1 MALKEGDRGEL
12 VKCWERALNLT
23 PGGEFDATLDH
34 WTREFQTAHGLKPD
48 GIVGPLTWAA
58 SSGFPIITGDPCT
71 KVVPRTGEIR
81 YLIVHHS
88 DTKTR
93 DGMVRALNSGPK
105 QKSTHYSVDKDGEI
119 HCHAFPL
126 QSTAWHC
133 IGANLHGIGID
144 AIHRHGEAFTPAQVA
159 LVGRLLRWLCK
170 IHGLPAVAAVGRFPA
185 GKKQLGPQAW
195 GVAGHGQ
202 IQATL
207 CPDGF
212 PIAEALN
219 GG

>member
-1 MALKEGDRGEL
+1 MALKQGDKGEA
-12 VKCWERALNLT
+12 VKCWERANGQPVTGDFGPVLT
-23 PGGEFDATLDH
+23 ALTKA
-34 WTREFQTAHGLKPD
+34 FQRAHHLTPD

-58 SSGFPIITGDPCT
+58 SSGFPIIAGDPCT

-81 YLIVHHS
+81 YIIVHHS

-93 DGMVRALNSGPK
+93 AGMVRALNSGPK

-144 AIHRHGEAFTPAQVA
+144 AIHKHGEAFTPAQVA
-159 LVGRLLRWLCK
+159 SVGRLLRWLCK

-185 GKKQLGPQAW
+185 GKKQLGSQAW

-212 PIAEALN
+212 PIAEALY